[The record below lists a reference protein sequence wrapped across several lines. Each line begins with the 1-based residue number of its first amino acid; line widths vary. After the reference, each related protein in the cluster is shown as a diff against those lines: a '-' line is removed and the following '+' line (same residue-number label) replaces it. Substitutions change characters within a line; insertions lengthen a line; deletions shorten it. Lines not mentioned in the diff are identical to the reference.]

1 MEAITATAGRKAKVV
16 TKSQRILDI
25 TVLMGGPSTE
35 REVSLISGQAVAASL
50 ARNGH
55 QVTTADISPEDL
67 SALDRRG
74 IDVVFIALHGDFGES
89 GQVQRLCQQR
99 GLTYVGSGP
108 EASEL
113 AMDKVVSKDRF
124 RCAGLAT
131 PGWAVLEKGLGLEE
145 RGRLLR
151 AFGLPCVLKPIDGGS
166 SVDVTIAR
174 DAAAARGALEHLLAT
189 YGRGLVEQYVAG
201 REFTVGI
208 LDGAALPVVEIKTTR
223 EFYDYFAKYEDDSTQ
238 YIVNPPLPAEAAA
251 RMSLAAQAGS
261 ACLGCRDFCRVDFMM
276 GQDNVPY
283 VLEVN
288 TIPGFTSHSLLPK
301 AAAAVGISFDQL
313 TERIARMALRRAGR

>member
-1 MEAITATAGRKAKVV
+1 MEATSSTAGRKAIAVN
-16 TKSQRILDI
+16 KSKRVLDI

-35 REVSLISGQAVAASL
+35 REVSLISGAAVAGSL
-50 ARNGH
+50 VRNGH
-55 QVTTADISPEDL
+55 KVTTADISPEDL

-108 EASEL
+108 EASEM
-113 AMDKVVSKDRF
+113 AIDKVASKERF
-124 RCAGLAT
+124 RCAGLPT
-131 PGWAVLEKGLGLEE
+131 PGWVVIEQGSDAEQRNKAMAG
-145 RGRLLR
+145 
-151 AFGLPCVLKPIDGGS
+151 FGLPCVLKPIDGGS

-174 DAAAARGALEHLLAT
+174 DAATACKAMEHLLST

-208 LDGAALPVVEIKTTR
+208 LDGAALPVIEIKTTR
-223 EFYDYFAKYEDDSTQ
+223 EFYDYFAKYQDDATQ

-251 RMSLAAQAGS
+251 RMSCAAQAAS
-261 ACLGCRDFCRVDFMM
+261 AALGCRDFCRVDFLM
-276 GQDNVPY
+276 GADNTPY
-283 VLEVN
+283 VLEIN
-288 TIPGFTSHSLLPK
+288 TIPGFTGHSLLPK
-301 AAAAVGISFDQL
+301 AAAAAGIDFDQL
-313 TERIARMALRRAGR
+313 TERIVRMALRRDGR